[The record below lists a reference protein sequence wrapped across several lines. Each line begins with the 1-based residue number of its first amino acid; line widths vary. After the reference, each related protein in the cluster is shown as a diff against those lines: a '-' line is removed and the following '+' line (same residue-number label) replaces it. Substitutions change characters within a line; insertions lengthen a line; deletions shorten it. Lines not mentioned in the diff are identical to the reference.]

1 MLALSESLTI
11 RRMSDQLSFE
21 SAQSRVKTLKKTP
34 APGELLELYA
44 LYKQA
49 TAGDVSGSRPGM
61 LDMKG
66 RAKYDAWAKK
76 KGIGREKAELSYVSV
91 VEELIAKYGV

>member
-1 MLALSESLTI
+1 MELSA
-11 RRMSDQLSFE
+11 RFE
-21 SAQSRVKTLKKTP
+21 DAQVRVKKLTKSP
-34 APGELLELYA
+34 SNDDLLELYA

-61 LDMKG
+61 LDLKG

-76 KGIGREKAELSYVSV
+76 KGTGKDDAMTKYVAFV
-91 VEELIAKYGV
+91 DKLTG